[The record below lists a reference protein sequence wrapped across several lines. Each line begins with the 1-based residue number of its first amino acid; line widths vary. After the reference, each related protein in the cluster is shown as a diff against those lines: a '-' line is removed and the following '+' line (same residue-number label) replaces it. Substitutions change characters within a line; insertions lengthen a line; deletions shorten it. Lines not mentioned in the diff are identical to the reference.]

1 MSQFERIACIDRL
14 LREQGSV
21 RTTEVAKRFEV
32 SGRQVKRDIEYL
44 RDRLDAPIAYSRA
57 RRAYRYE
64 RPFDELRFADE
75 KLLLFYVLARSL
87 AANEHY
93 VPIMSAE
100 LLANLESH
108 LARDY
113 RPVSERISYELSLA
127 EHLSMEDFTTVCQAM
142 LLGRRL
148 DLVYVDAKARRSE
161 RSVEPARLVNYA
173 GRWYLVAWDLLR
185 EALRTFH
192 LSRVERLSISKERVA
207 TPPPPGRDAASI
219 DAFLAS
225 GFGIFKGA
233 ATTEAAI
240 RIRGNAAALVA
251 RQSWHPKQRVERGFG
266 SDGEPY
272 TDITVPVAD
281 WTELL
286 GRVLS
291 FGSAGEALSPPDF
304 RGAWKEEIRKMGER
318 AGILT
323 IERA

>member
-21 RTTEVAKRFEV
+21 RTAEVAERFEV

-44 RDRLDAPIAYSRA
+44 RDRLDAPIAYSRS
-57 RRAYRYE
+57 RRAYCYE

-93 VPIMSAE
+93 VPIVSAE

-148 DLVYVDAKARRSE
+148 DLVYVDAKARCSE
-161 RSVEPARLVNYA
+161 RSVEPKTARRA
-173 GRWYLVAWDLLR
+173 R
-185 EALRTFH
+185 
-192 LSRVERLSISKERVA
+192 SR
-207 TPPPPGRDAASI
+207 
-219 DAFLAS
+219 
-225 GFGIFKGA
+225 
-233 ATTEAAI
+233 
-240 RIRGNAAALVA
+240 
-251 RQSWHPKQRVERGFG
+251 
-266 SDGEPY
+266 
-272 TDITVPVAD
+272 
-281 WTELL
+281 
-286 GRVLS
+286 
-291 FGSAGEALSPPDF
+291 
-304 RGAWKEEIRKMGER
+304 
-318 AGILT
+318 
-323 IERA
+323 